1 MLDDLPVAQSKN
13 SAPAVYLKSKEASSI
28 RAVVLIARREEL
40 DSLENVEIDPVS
52 AKLAATEPAPARRH
66 GSHGRK
72 VREPPPCHAH
82 VCTIAP
88 LDRPRPSHPHPP
100 VRTAHLDRTFP
111 PPPPRQDHRV
121 FAQHTF
127 EVPKNFLN
135 NNKAAAKCA
144 LKVADKMVDRYEAK
158 MTAKKAAKKAATK
171 QMSTKAA
178 ADKKITSQLAAPEV
192 ERAPPSKSAKAT
204 AAVKI

>member
-1 MLDDLPVAQSKN
+1 MHQTYGCIGHVLPT
-13 SAPAVYLKSKEASSI
+13 PTHPFEPRI
-28 RAVVLIARREEL
+28 WRAHF
-40 DSLENVEIDPVS
+40 
-52 AKLAATEPAPARRH
+52 RH
-66 GSHGRK
+66 LS
-72 VREPPPCHAH
+72 
-82 VCTIAP
+82 
-88 LDRPRPSHPHPP
+88 
-100 VRTAHLDRTFP
+100 
-111 PPPPRQDHRV
+111 PRQDHRV

-158 MTAKKAAKKAATK
+158 MTAKKAAKKAAAK